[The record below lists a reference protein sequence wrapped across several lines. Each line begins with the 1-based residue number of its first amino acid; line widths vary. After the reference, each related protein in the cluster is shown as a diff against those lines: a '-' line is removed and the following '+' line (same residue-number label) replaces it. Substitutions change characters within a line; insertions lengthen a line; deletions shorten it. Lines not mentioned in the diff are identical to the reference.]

1 MMGSAILKANSKY
14 AILLLLFAFSFIYRI
29 AMMLWQTYP
38 PGADIGLHNS
48 VIHSITQGGNTNF
61 LYNFYQMGGGLS
73 LTFPGY
79 HIFASGI
86 IIMTGMPDYLAQIFI
101 VALFSSL
108 IVLSAYLV
116 TRAAW
121 TESGALIVAFI
132 VAVSRF
138 DIEMLQW
145 GGYPNVITLLL
156 IPLTFYLFLQRGRFS
171 LAPFLISSS
180 VLVGSIFLTHSLSAV
195 VFVGITAVSVLA
207 IMAFPKFFNTSRKL
221 VLSWFLPIVF
231 GAVLVSPFIASAVP
245 TYLSSN
251 STFTGITDIQRALVS
266 TRMLPLEIILP
277 LFACV
282 SLFFVLSKGYKG
294 RYISTPGFLLAM
306 WLLVPLVLTQ
316 GYLFGLYIDYNRFL
330 YFLLPPVIILFGM
343 FLDHGSIFFAYLI
356 DNYRVL
362 SSQAQRT
369 KKTVNKYVT
378 QISRRI
384 TRRNL
389 YAGFVAGFLLAALL
403 VFPMLLTPWQGVAVG
418 NFYQVMNN
426 PGYEAIQWAKQNTP
440 ANSIFVSDALYGWWF
455 GGFGQRPTL
464 SAVDPEFLTASREVN
479 PAKNASLLLDTN
491 YMIDNGYI
499 QVREDGGY
507 IARHNPQILADLN
520 WTYYPYSFFVFDS
533 AQTWIDYDCPVNGKI
548 EAQSVYL
555 KQLSVKSMSMETNS
569 QSATIIVSKG
579 NDLLNYTQYLTVYQ
593 GSPFVNLTATI
604 DSTVNGVSLT
614 YLNYNVQSKGTI
626 LEFNN
631 NTVGWIDVGLKV
643 FGQLI
648 FYGDRSFVKESIG
661 NPPPYDVTVRY
672 SLGGKSQGQ
681 IQMAAGAYSVTD
693 EPQFYQTQTSVD
705 NYFKPIITTNQNQ
718 PQPIGNLPEKPL
730 ITFDYQKALRE
741 YSVSYIANR
750 DSGLDPKFACDPA
763 FSLVFINSEVAIFKV
778 KANANTIG

>member
-1 MMGSAILKANSKY
+1 MMGSTTLKANRKY
-14 AILLLLFAFSFIYRI
+14 VILLLLFAFSFIYRI

-86 IIMTGMPDYLAQIFI
+86 IIMTGMPDYLAQTFI

-116 TRAAW
+116 TKAAW
-121 TESGALIVAFI
+121 TESGALIVAFV

-195 VFVGITAVSVLA
+195 VFVGITAVSVLVM
-207 IMAFPKFFNTSRKL
+207 MAFPKLFNTQRKL
-221 VLSWFLPIVF
+221 VFSWFLPIVF
-231 GAVLVSPFIASAVP
+231 GAALVSPFIVSAVP

-251 STFTGITDIQRALVS
+251 STFAGVTDIERALVS
-266 TRMLPLEIILP
+266 TRVLSLELVLP
-277 LFACV
+277 LFALV
-282 SLFFVLSKGYKG
+282 GLFFILSKGYKG
-294 RYISTPGFLLAM
+294 RFISAPAFLLAM

-330 YFLLPPVIILFGM
+330 YFLLLPVITLFGM
-343 FLDHGSIFFAYLI
+343 FLDHGAMFFAYLI

-362 SSQAQRT
+362 SSQAQKI
-369 KKTVNKYVT
+369 KKPVNKYVAR
-378 QISRRI
+378 ISRHI

-389 YAGFVAGFLLAALL
+389 YSGFVTGFLLAALL
-403 VFPMLLTPWQGVAVG
+403 AFPMLLTPWQGVAVG
-418 NFYQVMNN
+418 NFYQFMNN

-440 ANSIFVSDALYGWWF
+440 VNSVFVSDATYGWWL
-455 GGFGQRPTL
+455 GGFAQRPTL

-479 PAKNASLLLDTN
+479 PAKNASLLLDTD

-507 IARHNPQILADLN
+507 TSRHNPQILADLN
-520 WTYYPYSFFVFDS
+520 WTYYPYSFFVFNNN
-533 AQTWIDYDCPVNGKI
+533 QI
-548 EAQSVYL
+548 EIVYIVSGENFSHSVL
-555 KQLSVKSMSMETNS
+555 LNQLSFKTMSIETHN
-569 QSATIIVSKG
+569 QSSTIIVSKS
-579 NDLLNYTQYLTVYQ
+579 NDLLNYTQYLTVYK
-593 GSPFVNLTATI
+593 GSAFVNLTATI
-604 DSTVNGVSLT
+604 DTRVNGISLDNVS
-614 YLNYNVQSKGTI
+614 YIVQSKGTI
-626 LEFNN
+626 IELND
-631 NTVGWIDVGLKV
+631 NTVAWIDEGLKV

-648 FYGDRSFVKESIG
+648 FYGNHSTAEESND
-661 NPPPYDVTVRY
+661 NPPPYDVKVHY

-693 EPQFYQTQTSVD
+693 EPKFYQTQTNID
-705 NYFKPIITTNQNQ
+705 DYFKPIITTNQNQ

-763 FSLVFINSEVAIFKV
+763 FNLVFINSEVAIFKV
-778 KANANTIG
+778 KANANSTG

>member
-1 MMGSAILKANSKY
+1 MMGSTTLKANSKY
-14 AILLLLFAFSFIYRI
+14 VILLLLFVFSFIYRI

-86 IIMTGMPDYLAQIFI
+86 IIMTGMPDYLAQTFI

-116 TRAAW
+116 TKAAW
-121 TESGALIVAFI
+121 TESGALIVAFV

-171 LAPFLISSS
+171 IAPFLISSS

-207 IMAFPKFFNTSRKL
+207 MMAFPKLFNTQRKL
-221 VLSWFLPIVF
+221 VFSWFLPIVF
-231 GAVLVSPFIASAVP
+231 GAALVSPFIASAVP

-251 STFTGITDIQRALVS
+251 STFTGVTDIERALVS
-266 TRMLPLEIILP
+266 TRVLSLELVLP
-277 LFACV
+277 LFALV
-282 SLFFVLSKGYKG
+282 ALFFILSKGYKG
-294 RYISTPGFLLAM
+294 RFISAPAFLLAM

-330 YFLLPPVIILFGM
+330 YFLLLPVIILFGM
-343 FLDHGSIFFAYLI
+343 FLDHGAMFFGYLI

-362 SSQAQRT
+362 SSQAQKI
-369 KKTVNKYVT
+369 KKPVNKYVAR
-378 QISRRI
+378 ISRRI

-389 YAGFVAGFLLAALL
+389 YSGFVAGFLLASLL

-418 NFYQVMNN
+418 NFYQFMNN
-426 PGYEAIQWAKQNTP
+426 PGYEGIQWAKQNTP
-440 ANSIFVSDALYGWWF
+440 ANSLFVSDATYGWWL
-455 GGFGQRPTL
+455 GGFAQRPTL

-479 PAKNASLLLDTN
+479 PAKNASLLLDTD

-520 WTYYPYSFFVFDS
+520 WTYYPYSFFDFDS
-533 AQTWIDYDCPVNGKI
+533 DQIGIEYTNGT
-548 EAQSVYL
+548 QPPQWVYL
-555 KQLSVKSMSMETNS
+555 NQLLVKAMDVESNS

-579 NDLLNYTQYLTVYQ
+579 NNLLNYTQYLTVYH
-593 GSPFVNLTATI
+593 GSAFLNLTATV
-604 DSTVNGVSLT
+604 DTTVNGISLDCVS
-614 YLNYNVQSKGTI
+614 YNVQSKGTI
-626 LEFNN
+626 IELNS

-648 FYGDRSFVKESIG
+648 FYGNKASASQSIN
-661 NPPPYDVTVRY
+661 NPPPYDITVKY
-672 SLGGKSQGQ
+672 SLDGKTQGQ

-693 EPQFYQTQTSVD
+693 EPQFYQSQTSID

-718 PQPIGNLPEKPL
+718 PQPIGNLPVKPL
-730 ITFDYQKALRE
+730 ITFDYQKALQE
-741 YSVSYIANR
+741 YSVSYLANR

>member
-1 MMGSAILKANSKY
+1 MMGSATLKANSEY
-14 AILLLLFAFSFIYRI
+14 VILLILFAFSFIYRI

-38 PGADIGLHNS
+38 SGADIGLHNS

-86 IIMTGMPDYLAQIFI
+86 IIMTGMPDYLAQTFI

-116 TRAAW
+116 TKAAW
-121 TESGALIVAFI
+121 TESGALIVAFV

-156 IPLTFYLFLQRGRFS
+156 IPVTFYLFLQRGRFS
-171 LAPFLISSS
+171 LMPFLISSS

-195 VFVGITAVSVLA
+195 VFVGTTAVSVLA
-207 IMAFPKFFNTSRKL
+207 IMAFPKLFNTSRKL
-221 VLSWFLPIVF
+221 VFSWLLPIIF
-231 GAVLVSPFIASAVP
+231 GAALVLPFIVSAVP
-245 TYLSSN
+245 AYLSSN
-251 STFTGITDIQRALVS
+251 STFTGVTDIQRALVS
-266 TRMLPLEIILP
+266 TRVISLEIVIP
-277 LFACV
+277 LFAIV
-282 SLFFVLSKGYKG
+282 GLFFILSKGYKG
-294 RYISTPGFLLAM
+294 RYISIPAFLLAM
-306 WLLVPLVLTQ
+306 WLLAPLVLTQ

-330 YFLLPPVIILFGM
+330 YFLILPVIVLFGM
-343 FLDHGSIFFAYLI
+343 FLDHGANFFAYLI
-356 DNYRVL
+356 DNYRFL
-362 SSQAQRT
+362 SSQAQKT
-369 KKTVNKYVT
+369 KKATNKYVT

-389 YAGFVAGFLLAALL
+389 YTGFVTGFLMAALL
-403 VFPMLLTPWQGVAVG
+403 VFPILLTPWQGVAVG

-426 PGYEAIQWAKQNTP
+426 PGYEAIHWTKQNTP
-440 ANSIFVSDALYGWWF
+440 TNSVFVSDALYGWWF
-455 GGFGQRPTL
+455 GGFAQRPTI
-464 SAVDPEFLTASREVN
+464 SAVDPEYLTASREVN
-479 PAKNASLLLDTN
+479 PAKNASLLLDTD

-520 WTYYPYSFFVFDS
+520 WTYYPYSFFDFDNNQIRIS
-533 AQTWIDYDCPVNGKI
+533 YITNG
-548 EAQSVYL
+548 ENYSQSVYL
-555 KQLSVKSMSMETNS
+555 NQLSVKKMTIETNS

-593 GSPFVNLTATI
+593 GSAFVNLTATI
-604 DSTVNGVSLT
+604 ETTVNGISLDSVSYT
-614 YLNYNVQSKGTI
+614 VQSKGTI
-626 LEFNN
+626 IELNSN
-631 NTVGWIDVGLKV
+631 SVGWIDVGLKV

-648 FYGDRSFVKESIG
+648 FYGNNASLSKSIE
-661 NPPPYDVTVRY
+661 NSPPNDIDVTF

-693 EPQFYQTQTSVD
+693 EPQFYQTQTSID
-705 NYFKPIITTNQNQ
+705 NYFKPIITTNLNT
-718 PQPIGNLPEKPL
+718 PQPIANLPVKSL

-741 YSVSYIANR
+741 YSVSYLANR

-778 KANANTIG
+778 KANTSPTG